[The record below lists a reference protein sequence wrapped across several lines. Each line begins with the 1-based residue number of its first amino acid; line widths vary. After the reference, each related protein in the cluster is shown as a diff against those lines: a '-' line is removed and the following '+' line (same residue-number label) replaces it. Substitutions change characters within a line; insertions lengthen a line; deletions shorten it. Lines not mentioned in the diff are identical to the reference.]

1 MNTVILRGRFTD
13 APDVR
18 ITTDEKATTVARF
31 SLAVQDR
38 SHRNHNGDY
47 DVDFVKCVAFNGIA
61 DTLQQYTDK
70 GSEVLI
76 TGRLHC
82 YTYKNKDDK
91 NVYMTEVIVEK
102 AEFIANCK
110 KNGSDTP
117 DMPDEE
123 LPFK

>member
-1 MNTVILRGRFTD
+1 M
-13 APDVR
+13 
-18 ITTDEKATTVARF
+18 
-31 SLAVQDR
+31 
-38 SHRNHNGDY
+38 
-47 DVDFVKCVAFNGIA
+47 
-61 DTLQQYTDK
+61 
-70 GSEVLI
+70 I

-117 DMPDEE
+117 DISDEE

>member
-1 MNTVILRGRFTD
+1 MNNVILRGRLTA

-18 ITTDEKATTVARF
+18 ITTDEKNTTTARF
-31 SLAVQDR
+31 SLAVQDK
-38 SHRNHNGDY
+38 SHKNHNGDY

-61 DTLQQYTDK
+61 NNLHQYCDK
-70 GSEVLI
+70 GSEILI

-82 YTYKNKDDK
+82 YSYKNKEDK

-102 AEFIANCK
+102 VEFVSNCQK
-110 KNGSDTP
+110 ADVEIP
-117 DMPDEE
+117 DIPDEE